1 MMLLMAASPLALA
14 GGTLTVRFEETGGK
28 PSAQTA
34 LTIIECV
41 PDLDD
46 YCARLALAASALVQD
61 GSGVHSGDGH
71 GDHGTT
77 YRVQVRFPGSSLD
90 KEWTWAGALRS
101 TPEEFRHWKELVE
114 ERRALEEY
122 SAFAPAFGR

>member
-1 MMLLMAASPLALA
+1 MLLMVASPLALA
-14 GGTLTVRFEETGGK
+14 GGTLTVRFEETGGR
-28 PSAQTA
+28 PRAQTA

-46 YCARLALAASALVQD
+46 YCARLALATSALVQD
-61 GSGVHSGDGH
+61 GSGDGH
-71 GDHGTT
+71 GDYGTT
-77 YRVQVRFPGSSLD
+77 YRVQVRFPGSPLD
-90 KEWTWAGALRS
+90 QEWTWGGPLRS
-101 TPEEFRHWKELVE
+101 APEEFRHWKELVE